1 MKVRVAFKFRIQ
13 KFQQPL
19 TKHPALRNCLPF
31 IEGQRKIRIISAG
44 ESTAVCSI
52 AEIVAPEIDF
62 PTIAEVGGRLLFCVA
77 VANEIMSN
85 GSHDRV
91 SVFSGLPELNGI
103 PNSGRMSHSVF
114 FLLRFRI

>member
-1 MKVRVAFKFRIQ
+1 MAFKFRIQ

-31 IEGQRKIRIISAG
+31 IEGQRKIRIISAR

-85 GSHDRV
+85 GSHDRSHNRV
-91 SVFSGLPELNGI
+91 SVFGGLPELNGI
-103 PNSGRMSHSVF
+103 PDSGRMSHSVF

>member
-1 MKVRVAFKFRIQ
+1 MVFKMRIQ

-19 TKHPALRNCLPF
+19 TKLSALNNRLPF
-31 IEGQRKIRIISAG
+31 IESQRKVRIISTG
-44 ESTAVCSI
+44 EPTAVCGI

-62 PTIAEVGGRLLFCVA
+62 PTIAEVGCRLLFCVA

-85 GSHDRV
+85 VGHDRSHNRV

-103 PNSGRMSHSVF
+103 PDSGRMSHSVF